1 MSGSRSFKS
10 DETAG
15 TAVEFALVAPLLM
28 MFLLGI
34 VVFGWSMN
42 AMSSVR
48 YALEE
53 SSRALQLKN
62 SLSQNEIEAMVKDH
76 VRQLGLQNVTV
87 SLAIDQSDGGF
98 RMAHVTATYSF
109 VVDLPLI
116 DQYPVNYNAS
126 ITVPM
131 AAP

>member
-1 MSGSRSFKS
+1 
-10 DETAG
+10 
-15 TAVEFALVAPLLM
+15 M

-34 VVFGWSMN
+34 IVFGWSMN

-53 SSRALQLKN
+53 TSRALQLKN
-62 SLSQNEIEAMVKDH
+62 SLSQNEIEALVRDH
-76 VRQLGLQNVTV
+76 VSQLGLQNITV
-87 SLAIDQSDGGF
+87 SLAIDPPDGGF
-98 RMAHVTATYSF
+98 KMAHVTATYNF
-109 VVDLPLI
+109 VVEIPLI
-116 DQYPVNYNAS
+116 DQYPVSYNAS